1 MSASSVRR
9 VVSGVSAFAVA
20 AGFAVVGL
28 GVANAA
34 SGESKWSA
42 DGYNFTRTISNVNP
56 AVGEE
61 ITSSVRIDR
70 TGTLQHLVQVK
81 DVHPSCLTYKKDSA
95 TVDGKPVGTVSV
107 DPVYARAEGTWP
119 MESNGLVGGSK
130 SRTFEFTY
138 TVGADC
144 ARAEGLDTST
154 HIGWVA
160 GGAAYSN
167 KGPSITVAKNVSSTT
182 LAPIGGAKVGEP
194 TTLSATVTGG
204 ANGDPVDFFD
214 AGNKIGSGTLNSGV
228 ATYAWTPTTQ
238 GAASISAKFA
248 DTTKA
253 VGSQSAAQNM
263 NVTQADASSTTT
275 LAGISGAQVG
285 KSTTLKATVSPKAAG
300 GTVTF
305 KIGSTTL
312 ADVPVNGNGEA
323 TYAWVPAVAGS
334 PTIDASFSGRDGVKP
349 SSTSTATTV
358 ADKPADITESKTSVS
373 ADGGQV
379 GVAQSISAQITPA
392 NAGGTVTFKDGDTVI
407 GTAKVEANGKAS
419 LNWTPTVAGQRTV
432 KAEFSGNGNVAA
444 STESISVQVAPAAN
458 GGGTGSA
465 GSSTGSLGS
474 LGNIFGS

>member
-20 AGFAVVGL
+20 AGFAVVGI

-34 SGESKWSA
+34 PGVSTWSA
-42 DGYNFTRTISNVNP
+42 NGYNFTRTISNVNP
-56 AVGEE
+56 AEGEE
-61 ITSSVRIDR
+61 ITSTTKLDR
-70 TGTLQHLVQVK
+70 TGILQYLKQVK
-81 DVHPSCLTYKKDSA
+81 DVHPSCLTYKAGSA
-95 TVDGKPVGTVSV
+95 TVDNVPVPDVAV
-107 DPVYARAEGTWP
+107 DPAFARAEGTWT
-119 MESNGLVGGSK
+119 MNSDGISGKK

-138 TVGADC
+138 IVGADC
-144 ARAEGLDTST
+144 ERGKDLNTSV
-154 HIGWVA
+154 HIGWS
-160 GGAAYSN
+160 GGNAAYDS
-167 KGPSITVAKNVSSTT
+167 KGPNINVQMNQSSTA
-182 LAPIGGAKVGEP
+182 LAPISGAQVGEP

-204 ANGDPVDFFD
+204 ANGDPVDFFN
-214 AGNKIGSGTLNSGV
+214 AGNKIGSGALNSGI

-238 GAASISAKFA
+238 GSASISAKFA

-334 PTIDASFSGRDGVKP
+334 QTIDASFSGRDGVKP

-373 ADGGQV
+373 VDGGQV
-379 GVAQSISAQITPA
+379 GVAQSISAQITPGT
-392 NAGGTVTFKDGDTVI
+392 AGGDVTFKDGDTVI
-407 GTAKVEANGKAS
+407 GTAKVDANGKAT

-432 KAEFSGNGNVAA
+432 KAEFSGSGNIAA
-444 STESISVQVAPAAN
+444 SDESISVQVAPAAN

>member
-34 SGESKWSA
+34 PVVSEFDSN
-42 DGYNFTRTISNVNP
+42 GYKIARTISNGTPSEGERIVSTTTLTRTSWVVNYLY
-56 AVGEE
+56 E
-61 ITSSVRIDR
+61 
-70 TGTLQHLVQVK
+70 VK
-81 DVHPSCLTYKKDSA
+81 DVQDPCLVYVDDSA
-95 TVDGKPVGTVSV
+95 KVNGKP
-107 DPVYARAEGTWP
+107 YALNDKGPGFAKVKSP
-119 MESNGLVGGSK
+119 VGGWGLYDNQSV
-130 SRTFEFTY
+130 TVEFAFE
-138 TVGADC
+138 VAANC
-144 ARAEGLDTST
+144 ARETALASTVHFNGSGGVNDATS
-154 HIGWVA
+154 
-160 GGAAYSN
+160 N
-167 KGPSITVAKNVSSTT
+167 RGPSITVAKNVSSTT
-182 LAPIGGAKVGEP
+182 LAPIGGAQVGEP

-373 ADGGQV
+373 AVDGQV
-379 GVAQSISAQITPA
+379 GVAQSISAQINPA

-419 LNWTPTVAGQRTV
+419 RNWTPTVAGQRTV